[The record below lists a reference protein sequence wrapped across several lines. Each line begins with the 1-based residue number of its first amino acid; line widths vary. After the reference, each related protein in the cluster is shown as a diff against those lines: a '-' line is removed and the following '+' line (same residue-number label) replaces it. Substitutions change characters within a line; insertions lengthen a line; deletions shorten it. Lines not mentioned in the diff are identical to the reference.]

1 MLLVAIAPLVIR
13 AQVQPQRDECDLRAP
28 GVCARHVLQDE
39 GAILTSPLHARAS
52 DLLWIAPFGLA
63 TGVAIDYDA
72 HAMRTLG
79 YHPKQQNTFDQISN
93 VGAVYLPIAAIAG
106 GYAAGAW
113 RKDDY
118 LQQTAVLS
126 AEAILDAQIINLP
139 LKYAINRQTP
149 DPGRWDWPLLA
160 AWHPKTW
167 PDGQSMP
174 SGHSLTAWSMAHVVA
189 ARYPGWGTRLAAY
202 GVATA
207 VSASRVMARQH
218 FPSDVVVGST
228 LGYLIGGYVVHKR
241 GEVEQ
246 GLLILHGGHAER
258 TRYAVV
264 LQLRPL
270 PENAGR
276 ASSAVRVRSMSV
288 VSSALRRRMPS
299 TTCAGALARKASLPS
314 WRSLFSFSFSS
325 FASSLVRRSR
335 SALRR
340 AASRRRRRHR
350 RWV

>member
-1 MLLVAIAPLVIR
+1 MYVRGFCLVLAAFAPLAIR
-13 AQVQPQRDECDLRAP
+13 AQTQPQRDECDLRAP
-28 GVCARHVLQDE
+28 GVCARHVVQDE
-39 GAILTSPLHARAS
+39 AAILTSPLHARAS

-72 HAMRTLG
+72 HALRTLG
-79 YHPKQQNTFDQISN
+79 YHPKQQNTFDQLSN

-149 DPGRWDWPLLA
+149 DQGDGTGRFWP
-160 AWHPKTW
+160 HGTRTW

-174 SGHSLTAWSMAHVVA
+174 SGHALTAWSMAHVVA
-189 ARYPGWGTRLAAY
+189 ARYPGWGPRLAAY

-241 GEVEQ
+241 GEV
-246 GLLILHGGHAER
+246 
-258 TRYAVV
+258 
-264 LQLRPL
+264 
-270 PENAGR
+270 
-276 ASSAVRVRSMSV
+276 S
-288 VSSALRRRMPS
+288 
-299 TTCAGALARKASLPS
+299 KA
-314 WRSLFSFSFSS
+314 FSFSMVDTPNGRGMQLSYN
-325 FASSLVRRSR
+325 FA
-335 SALRR
+335 
-340 AASRRRRRHR
+340 H
-350 RWV
+350 